1 MRRHSFACACCFIG
15 VRPYISGAV
24 DLSQR
29 SFTARRVEP
38 VREVPVWFGVRS
50 EWQEA
55 GGERVRNVTGDVV
68 LMTENCEVVGQT
80 NTRGTIGVADHR
92 FDECLRCGMLV
103 EVRVERGDGS
113 TN

>member
-1 MRRHSFACACCFIG
+1 
-15 VRPYISGAV
+15 
-24 DLSQR
+24 
-29 SFTARRVEP
+29 
-38 VREVPVWFGVRS
+38 
-50 EWQEA
+50 
-55 GGERVRNVTGDVV
+55 
-68 LMTENCEVVGQT
+68 MTENCEVVGQT